1 MFYRFLIIPA
11 IYETVRILVSENSF
25 WPQGLICCT
34 CWTLPEC
41 AENEFSKMSAAIIL
55 DCITEAETG
64 WDDCWLMRSQ
74 RSYLHVSYGLN
85 TMLMSH
91 KWLGRPCLQEYMRI
105 IMQRL
110 ALKAQLIF
118 RLWSPAGGEENHKNS
133 RNAIQVILFTLLK
146 VQALG
151 SLNATLYFEYTT
163 FLRYIFTP
171 LHLSHQSY
179 FRFDWIGS
187 MKEDGWMGRWIILI
201 SLTTQRVRALNI
213 SSATSHQ
220 QPQATDGNHTCD

>member
-146 VQALG
+146 VCKLWVVWMPLYTSSTQHFWDIF
-151 SLNATLYFEYTT
+151 SLHCIYLTKV
-163 FLRYIFTP
+163 IFDLTE
-171 LHLSHQSY
+171 LDQ
-179 FRFDWIGS
+179 WKK
-187 MKEDGWMGRWIILI
+187 MDGW
-201 SLTTQRVRALNI
+201 V
-213 SSATSHQ
+213 
-220 QPQATDGNHTCD
+220 DG

>member
-1 MFYRFLIIPA
+1 MFYSFLIIPA

-34 CWTLPEC
+34 CCTLPEC

-74 RSYLHVSYGLN
+74 RSYLHISYGLN

-110 ALKAQLIF
+110 ALKGQLIF

-151 SLNATLYFEYTT
+151 SLNSTLYFEYTT
-163 FLRYIFTP
+163 FLRYISLFQWTTGV
-171 LHLSHQSY
+171 LKIRGVISVDTGDCNLTWCLIVQYCASVGFLCNEFYSHS
-179 FRFDWIGS
+179 
-187 MKEDGWMGRWIILI
+187 
-201 SLTTQRVRALNI
+201 
-213 SSATSHQ
+213 
-220 QPQATDGNHTCD
+220 C

>member
-1 MFYRFLIIPA
+1 
-11 IYETVRILVSENSF
+11 
-25 WPQGLICCT
+25 
-34 CWTLPEC
+34 
-41 AENEFSKMSAAIIL
+41 MSAAIIL

-91 KWLGRPCLQEYMRI
+91 KWLGRLCLQEYMRI

-110 ALKAQLIF
+110 ALKGQLIF
-118 RLWSPAGGEENHKNS
+118 RLWSPAGVKKITRTAEMQFRWYCLLYS
-133 RNAIQVILFTLLK
+133 RCKLWVVWIPLYTSSTQHFWDIFSLHCIYLTKVI
-146 VQALG
+146 
-151 SLNATLYFEYTT
+151 
-163 FLRYIFTP
+163 
-171 LHLSHQSY
+171 
-179 FRFDWIGS
+179 FDLTELDQWKK
-187 MKEDGWMGRWIILI
+187 MDGWMGRWIILI